1 MAKVY
6 NKLVRDNIIDIIQ
19 KDGRKADYEVLNDAR
34 YSKALEKKLG
44 EEYKEYI
51 DDPCIEEM
59 CDIIE
64 VIDAICKVKGYTIDV
79 FFDSHE
85 EALNFGRQTKTVK
98 IYKTVSE

>member
-51 DDPCIEEM
+51 DDPCLEEM

-64 VIDAICKVKGYTIDV
+64 VIDAICKVKGYTKEQI
-79 FFDSHE
+79 E
-85 EALNFGRQTKTVK
+85 EKRKSKCKTKGAFEKRLYLKKV
-98 IYKTVSE
+98 ED